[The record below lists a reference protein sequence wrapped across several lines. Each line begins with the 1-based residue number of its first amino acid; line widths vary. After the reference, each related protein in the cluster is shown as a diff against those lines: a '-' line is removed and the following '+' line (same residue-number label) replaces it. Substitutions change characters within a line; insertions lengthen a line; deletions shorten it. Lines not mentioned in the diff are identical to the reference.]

1 MATSKSEQR
10 CRGQPFPC
18 AVSLSVPVLGMEALQ
33 GGLPRAPFL
42 PQGGHTALPWL
53 NHTVLILLAV
63 AVPDKPSSQL

>member
-1 MATSKSEQR
+1 MS
-10 CRGQPFPC
+10 P
-18 AVSLSVPVLGMEALQ
+18 SVPVPGMEALQ
-33 GGLPRAPFL
+33 GGLPSAPFL